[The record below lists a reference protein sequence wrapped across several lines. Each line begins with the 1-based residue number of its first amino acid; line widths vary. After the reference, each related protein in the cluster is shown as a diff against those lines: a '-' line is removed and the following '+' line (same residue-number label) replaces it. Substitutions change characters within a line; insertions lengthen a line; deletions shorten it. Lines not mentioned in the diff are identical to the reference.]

1 MRPSLLIVGYGV
13 VGKNL
18 HKIFP
23 WADIHDPAWGSFNYN
38 KHDIALICVPTPML
52 SNGSCDTNYVKEAV
66 KQTDART
73 IIIKSTIPPG
83 TTESL
88 VSELLKAI
96 VFSPEFEGNTLSSK
110 VPFNFFILGGNR
122 EWCEDAAEIIK
133 YATTAECRIYF
144 TTSTTAE
151 LCKYMENSFLAMKV
165 TFCNEFAR
173 LAARLG
179 VNYSDLREAWL
190 LDPRIGRSHT
200 YVFADTPY
208 YESKCLDKD
217 IPAIISYA
225 NKVGID
231 MKLMKSVVSTNK
243 EFIKKCNA

>member
-1 MRPSLLIVGYGV
+1 MKPSLLIVGYGI

-18 HKIFP
+18 HKVFP
-23 WADIHDPAWGSFNYN
+23 WADIHDPAQNIYSYDR
-38 KHDIALICVPTPML
+38 HDIALICVPTPML
-52 SNGSCDTNYVKEAV
+52 PDGSCDISYVEDAIKE
-66 KQTDART
+66 TDART

-83 TTESL
+83 TTDGL
-88 VSELLKAI
+88 VSELHKAI
-96 VFSPEFEGNTLSSK
+96 VFSPEFEGETLSSK
-110 VPFNFFILGGNR
+110 IPFSFFILGGNR

-133 YATTAECRIYF
+133 HATTAECRIYF

-151 LCKYMENSFLAMKV
+151 LCKYMENSFLALKV

-173 LAARLG
+173 LANRLG

-208 YESKCLDKD
+208 YSSKCLNKD
-217 IPAIISYA
+217 IPAIISLA
-225 NKVGID
+225 DKIGIE
-231 MKLMKSVVSTNK
+231 MKLMKSVVATNK
-243 EFIKKCNA
+243 EFIQKL